1 MHLLCYIRAMLL
13 DSALVPETIIK
24 PRSFAGLMS
33 VYESNYLRLLNLI
46 PEIERLDGCYRSHVA
61 GDCDLHLDILE
72 RERYTLTM
80 SMTYYFANE
89 SGLVADPDMLV
100 RVYFDGQLAEAMSF
114 GKDHRHAQFRRL
126 FLAHRE
132 ELGERWSRNVL
143 LNKWLEYLMDQGH
156 LILEQLA

>member
-1 MHLLCYIRAMLL
+1 MFL
-13 DSALVPETIIK
+13 DSILVPETIIK

-46 PEIERLDGCYRSHVA
+46 PELERLDGCFRSRVA

-72 RERYTLTM
+72 RERYTVTM

-89 SGLVADPDMLV
+89 SGTVADPDMLV
-100 RVYFDGQLAEAMSF
+100 RVYLDGQLAEAMSL
-114 GKDHRHAQFRRL
+114 GKNHRHVQFRRL
-126 FLAHRE
+126 YRAYRE
-132 ELGERWSRNVL
+132 ELGERWTRNVV

-156 LILEQLA
+156 LILEQRA

>member
-1 MHLLCYIRAMLL
+1 MLCYIRAMFL
-13 DSALVPETIIK
+13 DSRLVPETIIK
-24 PRSFAGLMS
+24 PRSFVGLMS

-46 PEIERLDGCYRSHVA
+46 PELERLDGCYRSRVA

-89 SGLVADPDMLV
+89 SGSVADPDMLV
-100 RVYFDGQLAEAMSF
+100 RVYLDGQLAEAMSL
-114 GKDHRHAQFRRL
+114 GKDHRHVQFRRL
-126 FLAHRE
+126 FRAHRE
-132 ELGERWSRNVL
+132 KLAERWTRNVV

-156 LILEQLA
+156 LILEQQA